1 MACGR
6 CRRHQTKYYIRN
18 NKKSLPPTLTP
29 LHTWWVPAEA
39 TVPRLNSQVLI
50 CTASAKI
57 RPPNLAKRPLFAAML
72 AAASKL
78 AAAAFQ
84 QANPQLPACAGRGI
98 LITIVSDTM

>member
-1 MACGR
+1 MGSNR
-6 CRRHQTKYYIRN
+6 WRDIKPQTSGGARAHT
-18 NKKSLPPTLTP
+18 TL
-29 LHTWWVPAEA
+29 
-39 TVPRLNSQVLI
+39 
-50 CTASAKI
+50 
-57 RPPNLAKRPLFAAML
+57 AAML

>member
-1 MACGR
+1 MQPSSRSNFRGDDR
-6 CRRHQTKYYIRN
+6 G
-18 NKKSLPPTLTP
+18 P
-29 LHTWWVPAEA
+29 V
-39 TVPRLNSQVLI
+39 
-50 CTASAKI
+50 
-57 RPPNLAKRPLFAAML
+57 ML

>member
-1 MACGR
+1 
-6 CRRHQTKYYIRN
+6 
-18 NKKSLPPTLTP
+18 
-29 LHTWWVPAEA
+29 
-39 TVPRLNSQVLI
+39 
-50 CTASAKI
+50 
-57 RPPNLAKRPLFAAML
+57 LFAAML